1 MKNKCRAISPLQGIS
16 PLIQFHFE
24 NIFPIPGFSVF
35 KKFTGKSL
43 PKLITGNL
51 IQQNPNQAQNKMS
64 FNVDSTHMYLSRTWF
79 CWQRRKPLAYQVYP
93 YLPSCR
99 SIQEVHYLQVCLFLQ
114 EFQEDQFLGFL
125 WDQWVPGVQGFQG
138 VRLFRQHLCL
148 PKIRFKK
155 KTLLIRPFMLS
166 TLH

>member
-1 MKNKCRAISPLQGIS
+1 MLKVSRIWFCWFLNKHLFLQF
-16 PLIQFHFE
+16 LIFFFLIYGQ
-24 NIFPIPGFSVF
+24 
-35 KKFTGKSL
+35 SL
-43 PKLITGNL
+43 PKIL
-51 IQQNPNQAQNKMS
+51 NKMS
-64 FNVDSTHMYLSRTWF
+64 FNVDRKQKNLIWF
-79 CWQRRKPLAYQVYP
+79 CWQRRKPLAYQEYP
-93 YLPSCR
+93 CLPSCH

-114 EFQEDQFLGFL
+114 EFQEDRFLGFL

-166 TLH
+166 ILH